1 MKINYPN
8 GIKIENKKIGD
19 KSRGMTFEHDLN
31 TSNEYYRIHNMAL
44 IYKKPTPV
52 QIVKVDYPARNKA
65 RIVEGYYQTPST
77 TDYNG
82 IYKGK
87 YIDFE
92 AKQTE
97 NLSFPFKHIFEHQ
110 VNHLKKCHDMGGI
123 SFVIIYFKKVNKVYM
138 VDIEPFYERF
148 LHGEKRGISIT
159 DLDELAKENKA
170 YDVKIGYAPLID
182 YLKGI
187 DELYFKNTSL

>member
-8 GIKIENKKIGD
+8 GTKLNAFTIAD
-19 KSRGMTFEHDLN
+19 HSRGMTFEHDLN
-31 TSNEYYRIHNMAL
+31 ISNEYYRIHNIAI

-52 QIVKVDYPARNKA
+52 QIVKVDYPQRTKA
-65 RIVEGYYQTPST
+65 KIVEAYYQTPST

-97 NLSFPFKHIFEHQ
+97 NLSFPFKHIFDHQ
-110 VNHLKKCHDMGGI
+110 VNHLKKCKEMGGI
-123 SFVIIYFKKVNKVYM
+123 SFVIIYFKKVNSVYLI
-138 VDIEPFYERF
+138 DIDPFYDRF
-148 LHGEKRGISIT
+148 MNSEKRGISVS
-159 DLDELAKENKA
+159 DMDELIQNNQAYKA
-170 YDVKIGYAPLID
+170 NIGFAPVID
-182 YLKGI
+182 YIKGI
-187 DELYFKNTSL
+187 ETMYFNNKQ

>member
-8 GIKIENKKIGD
+8 GTKLETKKIGD

-31 TSNEYYRIHNMAL
+31 TSNEYYRIHNIAI

-82 IYKGK
+82 IYKGR

-97 NLSFPFKHIFEHQ
+97 NLSFAFKHIFDHQ
-110 VNHLKKCHDMGGI
+110 VNHLKKCKDMGGI
-123 SFVIIYFKKVNKVYM
+123 SFVIIYFKKVNKVFM
-138 VDIEPFYERF
+138 VDIDPFYELY
-148 LHGEKRGISIT
+148 LHGEKRGISIG
-159 DLDELAKENKA
+159 DLQNLEKEKKA
-170 YDVKIGYAPLID
+170 YDVKMGFDPLID
-182 YLKGI
+182 YIKGI
-187 DELYFKNTSL
+187 DFLYF